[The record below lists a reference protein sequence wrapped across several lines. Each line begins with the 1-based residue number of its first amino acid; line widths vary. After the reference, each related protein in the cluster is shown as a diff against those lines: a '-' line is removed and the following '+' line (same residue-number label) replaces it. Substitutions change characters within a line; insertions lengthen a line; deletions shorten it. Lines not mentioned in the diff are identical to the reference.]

1 MSFLDED
8 PIPLDDG
15 DIDVEPVSSS
25 DDEGSDGEVKS
36 KITMFGDDR
45 GAHHET
51 STRKPNKPGTGA
63 SRVRTFV
70 SKIRPEALDH
80 LDDSIN
86 TWLNENPEYEVK
98 FATVSVGDLK
108 GKITEQAIIV
118 NVWV

>member
-8 PIPLDDG
+8 PIPLDD
-15 DIDVEPVSSS
+15 IDVEPITPEGGS
-25 DDEGSDGEVKS
+25 DDGDGETKS
-36 KITMFGDDR
+36 KITMFGEGR
-45 GAHHET
+45 SGHTET
-51 STRKPNKPGTGA
+51 SKRKPNKTGTGA

-86 TWLNENPEYEVK
+86 TWLNENPDFEVK

-108 GKITEQAIIV
+108 GKITEQAIVV